1 MEAITPQIP
10 ATVPVH
16 ITEEAQ
22 SWSQLAIDRTIA
34 APDTGLAACIMSG
47 GPVTGRGGMAGKCG
61 SVAITSREDTSI
73 FFGAGRPR
81 QRTTKP

>member
-1 MEAITPQIP
+1 MKAITPHIP
-10 ATVPVH
+10 ATDPVH

-34 APDTGLAACIMSG
+34 VPDIGMAACIMSG
-47 GPVTGRGGMAGKCG
+47 DLVTGRGGMAGKCG
-61 SVAITSREDTSI
+61 SVAITWREDTSL